1 LIFVAYFFIFK
12 IYRIKSNKQNIY
24 KKIIMGCGCKKN
36 KSQTTVPTVNVNQ
49 VQLQNETQQSSNDTQ
64 IVDMIME
71 KLKTVEEEQNNEQS
85 Q

>member
-1 LIFVAYFFIFK
+1 
-12 IYRIKSNKQNIY
+12 
-24 KKIIMGCGCKKN
+24 MGCGCKKN